1 MISTMETQLGMMV
14 VGPTGECLR
23 IERSHPA
30 FHAGKDAIRK
40 TIPGEQI
47 WLELKALMADP
58 LRPLAL
64 WCERFGLKFSQD
76 GDTFNLN
83 DIKLSKLKWIPL
95 LQRLQATSGTPAV
108 ALNLASMLRSY
119 SADTQAVLV
128 QEASVGNA
136 CLHLDTRGGLNVV
149 NLVRKVMLPADAK
162 PGDIV
167 LPSATGPSP
176 FLVSYSD
183 FHATSTGDLVGVKG
197 SVLRS
202 AEDLLQTAD
211 ILAQPVIL
219 GADNT
224 YRCEEGNAAGW
235 FEDLSFDSLEA
246 AQINLKAIRST
257 GAEAR
262 IINRVTNLPV
272 ET

>member
-1 MISTMETQLGMMV
+1 MISSIETQLGLMV

-30 FHAGKDAIRK
+30 FQAGKDAIRK
-40 TIPGEQI
+40 SIPGEQI

-58 LRPLAL
+58 LRPLSL
-64 WCERFGLKFSQD
+64 WCERFGLKFRQD
-76 GDTFNLN
+76 GATFSLN
-83 DIKLSKLKWIPL
+83 DVKLSKDKWVPL
-95 LQRLQATSGTPAV
+95 LTRLQAVAATPTV
-108 ALNLASMLRSY
+108 ALSLASMLRSY
-119 SADTQAVLV
+119 ADDVSALIV
-128 QEASVGNA
+128 QEANVSNV
-136 CLHLDTRGGLNVV
+136 CLHLDTRGGLEVV
-149 NLVRKVMLPADAK
+149 NLVRQVSLPADTK

-167 LPSATGPSP
+167 LPSATGKQP
-176 FLVSYSD
+176 FLVAYSD
-183 FHATSTGDLVGVKG
+183 FYAASSGDLIGVKG
-197 SVLRS
+197 TVLRS
-202 AEDLLQTAD
+202 AEDNLLTAD

-224 YRCEEGNAAGW
+224 YRCEEGNADGW
-235 FEDLSFDSLEA
+235 FEDLSFDGLEA

-272 ET
+272 EL